1 MKLVSFERDCPVA
14 THQRVGVLRDD
25 GTVVDVTAAHRALL
39 NDAGRGA
46 ADAIAA
52 ATTPS
57 SMLDF
62 LRAGEQA
69 LEAAEAAVDAVEERD
84 ISSDGSRVVYDRS
97 KIRLL
102 SPLPRPNS
110 IKDCTVYERHLLNC
124 RDIEPGSLPDAY
136 YEYPVYYKG
145 NPDAVVHPGE
155 TVSWPGYTDEL
166 DFELEIAAVIG
177 KRGRDVPAAR
187 ADEHIAG
194 FTIFNDFS
202 ARDVQ
207 REAKP
212 VKMGP
217 SKSKDFAN
225 GFGPCIVTTDAIDP
239 TDLETTVRVDG
250 EVWSTN
256 TTDGMYH
263 SWGDIVEHVS
273 EGITIHPGDVIGSGT
288 VPLGCG
294 LELDRWLRPGDT
306 IELDVEGI
314 GTLEHRIGSKG

>member
-1 MKLVSFERDCPVA
+1 MKLATFERSCSVA
-14 THQRVGVLRDD
+14 THRRVGVLRDD
-25 GTVVDVTAAHRALL
+25 DVVDVTAAHRARL
-39 NDAGRGA
+39 DQRGDGA
-46 ADAIAA
+46 ADAIAT
-52 ATTPS
+52 ATTPP
-57 SMLDF
+57 SMGEF
-62 LRAGEQA
+62 LRAGDRA
-69 LEAAEAAVDAVEERD
+69 LDAAAAAVRAVED
-84 ISSDGSRVVYDRS
+84 DALSPADGGQVVYDRS
-97 KIRLL
+97 EVRLL
-102 SPLPRPNS
+102 SPLLRPNS
-110 IKDCTVYERHLLNC
+110 IKDCTVYVEHLLNC

-145 NPDAVVHPGE
+145 NPDAIVHPGE
-155 TVSWPGYTDEL
+155 TVHWPSYTEKL

-177 KRGRDVPAAR
+177 RQGRDVPASEA
-187 ADEHIAG
+187 EEYIAG
-194 FTIFNDFS
+194 FTIFDDFS

-207 REAKP
+207 SESKP

-225 GFGPCIVTTDAIDP
+225 GFGPCLVTTDAIDP
-239 TDLETTVRVDG
+239 TDLETTVRVNG

-263 SWGDIVEHVS
+263 SWEDIVEHVS

-306 IELDVEGI
+306 VELEVEGI
-314 GTLEHRIGSKG
+314 GTLAHHIGTKQ